1 MDGLCK
7 LCSGTIEAWCGGFF
21 LEGGGQ
27 TYPTAN
33 KKVVGAVPS
42 KFISFFS
49 NSRKKILFW
58 FYMCL
63 VLSII
68 LFTYLKKMS
77 IGLFLIILSPK
88 TMHYAC
94 AKHIFPVVGVGG
106 SKGFFFRIWS
116 KAFFSVTLLCQFN
129 RLIMVIINNEFA
141 YG

>member
-1 MDGLCK
+1 MFRHDR
-7 LCSGTIEAWCGGFF
+7 SMMWWVFF
-21 LEGGGQ
+21 GRGGGQ

-42 KFISFFS
+42 KFISFSS

-77 IGLFLIILSPK
+77 ICLFLLPVILSPK
-88 TMHYAC
+88 NDALCMRETH
-94 AKHIFPVVGVGG
+94 FSRSGGVGG
-106 SKGFFFRIWS
+106 SKGFFFSDLIQS
-116 KAFFSVTLLCQFN
+116 LFSVTLLCQFN